1 MATIKTAISLED
13 TLFAQIEELAKELNV
28 SRSRLMALAAEAY
41 LAQHQNQQLLDAI
54 NDAHDDD
61 DENDN
66 LLLSQMKEKQRA
78 VVDEW

>member
-1 MATIKTAISLED
+1 MATVKTAISLDD

-41 LAQHQNQQLLDAI
+41 LAQHQNQQILDAI
-54 NDAHDDD
+54 NDAYEDVDVT
-61 DENDN
+61 EAQ
-66 LLLSQMKEKQRA
+66 LLNQMKEKQRA